1 MIEPRSGENRSV
13 SANGLRRKTQLS
25 RNQSLIS
32 HLVSVLRR
40 GLLCEIS
47 PFIFLSAPPPF
58 YGTRIFAHGTE
69 KEREKGFDRAFEI
82 SSYRPIRL
90 TIPLLLLDIAL
101 RHVDTNRRDVHS
113 MDVPISRFT
122 RRLRI
127 RFISIPFSILSPI
140 SNWYFMLSRCA
151 NKLEMVFQLLAK
163 I

>member
-1 MIEPRSGENRSV
+1 MKYLLLFFYPPLLPSTEHVYSLTEQ
-13 SANGLRRKTQLS
+13 RK
-25 RNQSLIS
+25 R
-32 HLVSVLRR
+32 
-40 GLLCEIS
+40 
-47 PFIFLSAPPPF
+47 
-58 YGTRIFAHGTE
+58 
-69 KEREKGFDRAFEI
+69 EREKGFDRAFEI

-90 TIPLLLLDIAL
+90 AIPLLLLDIAL